1 MALLLANFWY
11 PSNKIE
17 KSEVIKYFFENKID
31 YESTRNTKK
40 CEETFSQ
47 KFLIETF
54 A

>member
-1 MALLLANFWY
+1 MALILANFWY

-17 KSEVIKYFFENKID
+17 KVKYKTFFENKID